1 MHQSQ
6 QRSQRPGKL
15 QRRSQI
21 STNQARHRETILTTR
36 LVQALQRNKGLSP
49 ESIDWPKSIIQK
61 PLMSSTTE
69 RLHDS
74 NGPQD
79 QDPRGYQDVESVSM
93 SSAFQKPPSVWFCHM
108 IAVERAVAEIEEA
121 NEKHFKAT
129 TFLLDQLESKLTI
142 LAVAVEDTATLTPI
156 CGAHHWPNQN

>member
-6 QRSQRPGKL
+6 QRSQRPGKS
-15 QRRSQI
+15 QRRAQI
-21 STNQARHRETILTTR
+21 PTNQVRHRETILTTR

-79 QDPRGYQDVESVSM
+79 QDPREYQDFEQASVSM
-93 SSAFQKPPSVWFCHM
+93 SSAFKKPPSVWFCHI

-129 TFLLDQLESKLTI
+129 TFLYAEQL
-142 LAVAVEDTATLTPI
+142 
-156 CGAHHWPNQN
+156 HRQNDAA